1 MKRSKKVEL
10 NPNIKFGGLVF
21 FSQFSPAGK
30 VLESPAQ
37 FHAQIVGTKIIT
49 LLLPIL
55 YWLEKY
61 TYEGGTKIA
70 LSRFLSRP
78 GFVDTFYDLVSTKI
92 FLN

>member
-10 NPNIKFGGLVF
+10 NTNIKFEGLVF
-21 FSQFSPAGK
+21 FLQFSPAGK
-30 VLESPAQ
+30 VLESPAR
-37 FHAQIVGTKIIT
+37 FHTQVGGTKMIMSR
-49 LLLPIL
+49 LPIL

-78 GFVDTFYDLVSTKI
+78 GFVDTFHDLVSTKI